1 MRIRSLMIPFI
12 IVICMA
18 ACAPAATPSPTPSP
32 TPAGETTIAT
42 RATSTEE
49 PTPEP
54 SAPTDTASPQ
64 PEIRILRVMTHDSFS
79 ISEEV
84 VAAFENENQAR
95 VQFLEAGDTGV
106 ALNKAILA
114 KDDPLADVFYG
125 VDNTFLSRA
134 LREDIFTPYESP
146 LLEVIPDRFEL
157 DDQHRALPVDF
168 GDVCLNYDKA
178 YLEDRGVAPPESLE
192 DLLDPAYQGL
202 TVVENPATSSPG
214 LAFLLATIGH
224 FGEDG
229 YLDFWADLAA
239 NDVAVT
245 NDWNTA
251 YYTEFTRAGGT
262 HPIVVSYGSSP
273 PAEVYFSEEPLE
285 ESPTAAVVAPET
297 CFRQIE
303 LVGILRGGQNL
314 DLAQAWVDYM
324 LAPRFQEDMPL
335 NMFVFPVNA
344 DAQLPDVFAEHAEIP
359 EVTAEVSPEQIDE
372 NREAWIQAWTEIVVR

>member
-1 MRIRSLMIPFI
+1 MRTRIFLIPLILVVSL
-12 IVICMA
+12 A
-18 ACAPAATPSPTPSP
+18 ACAPPATPSPTPVE
-32 TPAGETTIAT
+32 ETTAP
-42 RATSTEE
+42 EKVE
-49 PTPEP
+49 PTEQTATEP
-54 SAPTDTASPQ
+54 AEPTETASPQ
-64 PEIRILRVMTHDSFS
+64 PEARVIRVMTHDSFA
-79 ISEEV
+79 ISEDV
-84 VAAFENENQAR
+84 VAAFEDEYNAR

-134 LREDIFTPYESP
+134 LEEDIFMPYESP
-146 LLEVIPDRFEL
+146 LLEVIPDRYEL

-178 YLEDRGVAPPESLE
+178 YLEDIGVAPPESLE
-192 DLLDPAYQGL
+192 DLLEPAYRGL

-214 LAFLLATIGH
+214 LAFLLATIGR

-229 YLDFWADLAA
+229 YLDFWTDLAE

-285 ESPTAAVVAPET
+285 EAPTAAVVAPET

-303 LVGILRGGQNL
+303 FVGLLRGGKNV
-314 DLAQAWVDYM
+314 DLAQAWIDFM
-324 LAPRFQEDMPL
+324 LSPRFQEDMPL
-335 NMFVFPVNA
+335 NMFVFPVNPN
-344 DAQLPDVFAEHAEIP
+344 AQLPEVFVKYAEIP
-359 EVTAEVSPEQIDE
+359 EITAEVPPDEIDE
-372 NREAWIQAWTEIVVR
+372 NREAWIQAWTETVVR